1 MKEGGQSQAQSV
13 PAPRKD
19 PELSDAF
26 KNWWVDERMSKR
38 KMTHAIETKRAFL
51 QISCLRLDDWGG
63 GGSKN
68 QEMMMSLGSDIF
80 CITLVNKLKSLC
92 FLICCAAGLLWRFD
106 SCKKPIKIWKG
117 SHRHR
122 TGTWDPPP
130 CPVITPLPSCGFCFP
145 LHVLPCLH
153 CLSICLFLPPFLCFC
168 LICSFHQSSTQ
179 PL

>member
-1 MKEGGQSQAQSV
+1 MSGWKNEQKEN
-13 PAPRKD
+13 D
-19 PELSDAF
+19 
-26 KNWWVDERMSKR
+26 
-38 KMTHAIETKRAFL
+38 
-51 QISCLRLDDWGG
+51 SCDRDQEGILTNFMFEVGWLG

-122 TGTWDPPP
+122 AGTWDPPP
-130 CPVITPLPSCGFCFP
+130 CPVITPLPFCGFCFP